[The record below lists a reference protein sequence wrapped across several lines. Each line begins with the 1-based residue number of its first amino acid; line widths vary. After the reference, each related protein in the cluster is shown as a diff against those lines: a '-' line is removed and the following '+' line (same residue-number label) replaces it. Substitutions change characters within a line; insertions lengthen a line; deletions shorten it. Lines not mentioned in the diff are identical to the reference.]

1 MLIFHTDLFVE
12 SCVWRHELCIF
23 RRGSC
28 SESHA
33 FFITEGFYV
42 SLKFGEH
49 LRFLRTSRTDMN
61 QADVAKLLNIDRSTY
76 TNYELGK
83 TEPPLETLK
92 KIAGIFGVSVDRLVF
107 WEHNKF
113 IQ

>member
-1 MLIFHTDLFVE
+1 MSI
-12 SCVWRHELCIF
+12 
-23 RRGSC
+23 G
-28 SESHA
+28 
-33 FFITEGFYV
+33 
-42 SLKFGEH
+42 FGEH
-49 LRFLRTSRTDMN
+49 LRFLRTSHTDMS
-61 QADVAKLLNIDRSTY
+61 QTEVARLLNVDRSTY

-92 KIAGIFGVSVDRLVF
+92 MLAGIFGISVDRLVY

>member
-1 MLIFHTDLFVE
+1 M
-12 SCVWRHELCIF
+12 
-23 RRGSC
+23 
-28 SESHA
+28 
-33 FFITEGFYV
+33 

-49 LRFLRTSRTDMN
+49 LRFLRTSRTDYSHYDMGR
-61 QADVAKLLNIDRSTY
+61 LLNIDRSTY

-92 KIAGIFGVSVDRLVF
+92 KIAGILGVSVDRLVY

-113 IQ
+113 ID